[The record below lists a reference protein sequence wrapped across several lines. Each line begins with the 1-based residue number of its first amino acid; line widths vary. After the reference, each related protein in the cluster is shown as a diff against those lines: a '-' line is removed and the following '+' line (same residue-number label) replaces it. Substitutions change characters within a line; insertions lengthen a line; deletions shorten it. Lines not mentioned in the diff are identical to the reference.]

1 MTDPNQPLRVMHRPD
16 QLTGDTAVSTL
27 NQQRSSQHRGFSM
40 VEMLIALTISA
51 VLMTATLGALDA
63 SFQQYKS
70 TTESA
75 STHVVSRIAMHRMLS
90 MIRTGVEFGPFPA
103 DVYSPSQ
110 NPVVSDYIEFVSERD
125 LSTGRNRITRIELR
139 PGADP
144 NGPGELWYVLIDSS
158 TDVVEIDDE
167 ILGDDGLV
175 GFDNDDSDSDD
186 HNGDSHS
193 DDDDDD
199 HDSDSHSDDDDD
211 DHNGDSHSDD
221 DDDDHDSDSHSDDD
235 DSDSGGGDIP
245 FGTGGDSTIID
256 QRLLIPGVQNVTF
269 TLRYNRQTYALDLA
283 TIDMTIAPNDSQDL
297 RIGAVGDPAAP
308 QTIRLVASAA
318 PRQKR

>member
-1 MTDPNQPLRVMHRPD
+1 MTNPNQPRRVMHRPN
-16 QLTGDTAVSTL
+16 QLTGDTNVSSL
-27 NQQRSSQHRGFSM
+27 SQPRSRRHRGFSM

-90 MIRTGVEFGPFPA
+90 MIRTGIEFGPFPT

-125 LSTGRNRITRIELR
+125 LSTGRDRITRIELR
-139 PGADP
+139 PGTDP
-144 NGPGELWYVLIDSS
+144 NGPGELWYVLIDNTPSP
-158 TDVVEIDDE
+158 DEVDDDVIVDDGVVE
-167 ILGDDGLV
+167 GDDTV
-175 GFDNDDSDSDD
+175 DDNIDPDPDADVNPD
-186 HNGDSHS
+186 VDV
-193 DDDDDD
+193 
-199 HDSDSHSDDDDD
+199 
-211 DHNGDSHSDD
+211 
-221 DDDDHDSDSHSDDD
+221 
-235 DSDSGGGDIP
+235 
-245 FGTGGDSTIID
+245 DSTILD